1 MKVYLNVNELRHLAR
16 NCHSRLKKKNQEIF
30 TLFLHERNCKYVNTN
45 RLKANDKMTKY
56 HENTENNLI
65 MLKSENTRIQG
76 QALPEIRVGAI
87 S

>member
-1 MKVYLNVNELRHLAR
+1 
-16 NCHSRLKKKNQEIF
+16 
-30 TLFLHERNCKYVNTN
+30 
-45 RLKANDKMTKY
+45 MTKY